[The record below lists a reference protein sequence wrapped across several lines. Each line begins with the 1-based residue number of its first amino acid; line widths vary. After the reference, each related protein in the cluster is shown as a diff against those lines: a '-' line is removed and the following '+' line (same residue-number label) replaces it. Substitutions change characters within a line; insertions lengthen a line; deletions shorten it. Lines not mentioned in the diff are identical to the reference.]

1 MDRRPLKVL
10 TDTHT
15 LVWALSDPGRLSAKA
30 RKALAES
37 EVTASV
43 VNLWELCLKA
53 EKPGSLIHNPADWW
67 QKYVTANGLPSLS
80 VRVPHVLRLGTLP
93 DLHKDPFDRIL
104 VAQAM
109 VEKLSLV
116 TKDSTLSKYGVD
128 VIW

>member
-1 MDRRPLKVL
+1 VKIL

-15 LVWALSDPGRLSAKA
+15 LVWALSDPRRLSAKA

-43 VNLWELCLKA
+43 VIFGTLPQGGEA
-53 EKPGSLIHNPADWW
+53 GIAHTQPGRLV

-116 TKDSTLSKYGVD
+116 TKDSTLSGYGVE

>member
-1 MDRRPLKVL
+1 VDRRPLKVL

-53 EKPGSLIHNPADWW
+53 EKPGSLIHNPAAWW

-116 TKDSTLSKYGVD
+116 TKDSTLSRYGVD

>member
-1 MDRRPLKVL
+1 MKLL

-15 LVWALSDPGRLSAKA
+15 LVWALSDPRRLSTKA
-30 RKALAES
+30 RTVLAQS

-53 EKPGSLIHNPADWW
+53 NKPGALIDNPADWW
-67 QKYVTANGLPSLS
+67 ERYVTGKGISSLS
-80 VRVPHVLRLGTLP
+80 VRVPHILRLGSLP
-93 DLHKDPFDRIL
+93 EFHKDPFDRIL

-116 TKDSTLSKYGVD
+116 TKDSTLSKYGISV
-128 VIW
+128 VW